1 MDKFQET
8 KEQVLKEAL
17 NWGFVIFFYQ
27 KADGTKRKAIGTRN
41 VSIITALSSWRP
53 TGNKENTSALCYF
66 DLAKLAWRSMSHGS
80 LIDMA
85 VADFS
90 KEWTNIFRYTVSQ
103 SFAARMAIS
112 EAIANGEAG
121 NVPHLADVMARN
133 FVWQPTDNLMLK
145 SSYDAQSK
153 ELREKSERID
163 ELKAKYNK
171 LVDEYNTLAER
182 HNEVVIENIKNINI
196 LTKIDDL
203 VKDETVKAFPL
214 TLYRP
219 EKV

>member
-1 MDKFQET
+1 MDKFQQT

-17 NWGFVIFFYQ
+17 NCGFVIFFYQ
-27 KADGTKRKAIGTRN
+27 KADGTRRKAIGTRN

-53 TGNKENTSALCYF
+53 TGNKENTSVLCYF
-66 DLAKLAWRSMSHGS
+66 DLSKLAWRSMRHGS

-133 FVWQPTDNLMLK
+133 FVWQPTDNLALE
-145 SSYDAQSK
+145 SSYYYQKD
-153 ELREKSERID
+153 ERID

-182 HNEVVIENIKNINI
+182 HNEVVRENIKNINV
-196 LTKIDDL
+196 LTKIDNL
-203 VKDETVKAFPL
+203 VKDETVKAYPL
-214 TLYRP
+214 THWCP

>member
-1 MDKFQET
+1 
-8 KEQVLKEAL
+8 
-17 NWGFVIFFYQ
+17 VIFFYQ

-53 TGNKENTSALCYF
+53 MGNKENTSALCYF

-103 SFAARMAIS
+103 SFAARMAIA
-112 EAIANGEAG
+112 EAVANGEAG
-121 NVPHLADVMARN
+121 NVPHLADIMARN
-133 FVWQPTDNLMLK
+133 FVWQPTDNLMLDGF
-145 SSYDAQSK
+145 YNAQNK
-153 ELREKSERID
+153 ELCEKNEYID

-171 LVDEYNTLAER
+171 LVGKYNTLAER
-182 HNEVVIENIKNINI
+182 HNEVVRENTKNIDI
-196 LTKIDDL
+196 LTKIDNL
-203 VKDETVKAFPL
+203 VREEEVNVYPL
-214 TLYRP
+214 TRWRP

>member
-1 MDKFQET
+1 
-8 KEQVLKEAL
+8 
-17 NWGFVIFFYQ
+17 
-27 KADGTKRKAIGTRN
+27 
-41 VSIITALSSWRP
+41 
-53 TGNKENTSALCYF
+53 
-66 DLAKLAWRSMSHGS
+66 MSHGS

-133 FVWQPTDNLMLK
+133 FVWQPTDNLMLDG
-145 SSYDAQSK
+145 SYNAQNK

-214 TLYRP
+214 THYRP